1 MILIYYAMLQGAI
14 IHANKTNK
22 NKITAPKPITE
33 KTNSEK
39 SDAEFMLTDF
49 PEKARYTRKAATRK

>member
-1 MILIYYAMLQGAI
+1 MLQGAI